1 LILVSQAKST
11 HQNFISE
18 NLSGPEPMARK
29 IVVFKSGID
38 EATKEAL
45 INKVGGVKIK
55 DLKLVKGGVNTI
67 NRSRS

>member
-1 LILVSQAKST
+1 
-11 HQNFISE
+11 
-18 NLSGPEPMARK
+18 MARK